1 MAKTFT
7 QKEQDILSNNPYTLN
22 VTETTLQFTLEFKN
36 TYWDMYSQGL
46 GPSQILKE
54 CGYDPKMLG
63 TARITG
69 LSQHLREEHKKYGCF
84 HEARPINAAKH
95 PSKAEYEKMSQKKA
109 MKEMQTEIVYLRQE
123 IDFLKKLIRLE
134 QEEK

>member
-1 MAKTFT
+1 MAKKFT
-7 QKEQDILSNNPYTLN
+7 QEEQDILKTNPYTLS
-22 VTETTLQFTLEFKN
+22 VTKTTLQFTLEFKE
-36 TYWDMYSQGL
+36 TFWRMYKQGIRP
-46 GPSQILKE
+46 GQILRE

-69 LSQHLREEHKKYGCF
+69 ISQHLREEHKRYGCF
-84 HEARPINAAKH
+84 HEARPINAARH

>member
-1 MAKTFT
+1 MAKKFT
-7 QKEQDILSNNPYTLN
+7 QEEQHILKGNPYTLN
-22 VTETTLQFTLEFKN
+22 VTETTLQFTLDFKN
-36 TYWDMYSQGL
+36 TYWDMYNQGL
-46 GPSQILKE
+46 GPSQILRE

-63 TARITG
+63 KARIIG
-69 LSQHLREEHKKYGCF
+69 LSQHLREEFKKYGCF

-95 PSKAEYEKMSQKKA
+95 PSKSEYEKMSQKKA
-109 MKEMQTEIVYLRQE
+109 MKEMQTEIIYLRQE

>member
-7 QKEQDILSNNPYTLN
+7 QKEQDILRKNPYTLN

-36 TYWDMYSQGL
+36 TYWDMYTQGL
-46 GPSQILKE
+46 GPSQILIE

-63 TARITG
+63 SARITG
-69 LSQHLREEHKKYGCF
+69 LSQHLREEHKRYGCF